1 MTPRKITLFLYPG
14 LVQIE
19 HYGIG
24 TFVGI
29 ADICHESWID
39 WIASVAAS
47 GVVEI
52 DDIEFR
58 LDFVMLSVLEQMV
71 VGYLRK
77 VRKLVVIDIHGK
89 GFLNLLFDVVVHHGI
104 ALSGARCSQHDRG
117 SERVYDIDPAVPFLA
132 LIDKF
137 RGQVDGILVSI
148 SLVSCMKLSLAVLN
162 TSSMRLCFSIR
173 LIHIP
178 DMSRRM

>member
-1 MTPRKITLFLYPG
+1 MIAASRIIGDSTKKITLFLYPG

-58 LDFVMLSVLEQMV
+58 LDLVMLSVLEQMV

-89 GFLNLLFDVVVHHGI
+89 GFLNLLFDVVVHYGI
-104 ALSGARCSQHDRG
+104 ALSGAGCSQYDRG
-117 SERVYDIDPAVPFLA
+117 SERVHDVDPAVPFPCP
-132 LIDKF
+132 D
-137 RGQVDGILVSI
+137 RQI
-148 SLVSCMKLSLAVLN
+148 SWAG
-162 TSSMRLCFSIR
+162 
-173 LIHIP
+173 
-178 DMSRRM
+178 